1 MPVPSVISAGPR
13 ACFRKVV
20 CFSANISLSMH
31 RRDFLQTAI
40 ALAAARAARGA
51 EKFDLAAIERPRV
64 LKAADRYL
72 AEQPVTVTASSS
84 PRSAGGKHDFFSEGD
99 YWWPDP
105 QNPNGPYIQRDGMSN
120 PDNFV
125 GHRRAMVRLSLI
137 VPALAA
143 ACKITGQRKYADH
156 AAKHLRAWFVDS
168 QTSMNPNL
176 QYAQAIK
183 GRFTGRGT
191 GIIDTLHL
199 VEVARAAGQIGLAQ
213 ADLAGVKRWFA
224 SYLEWMNTHAYG
236 IAERDAKNNHG
247 TCWVTQVAAFAQI
260 AGDADLTAYCRN
272 RFQTVLIPN
281 QEAPDGSFP
290 EELRRTKPYGYSLFN
305 LDVLAIAAQT
315 LTSQDQNLWTWK
327 LPDGRGMAKAMA
339 YMYPYMLDKKKWP
352 LPPDV
357 MYDKEWP
364 VRQPCLLFAG
374 LALDRPEYLALWGK
388 LEADPTVEEVLRNF
402 PVRQPLL
409 WV

>member
-1 MPVPSVISAGPR
+1 MNRRAFLRCAGGT
-13 ACFRKVV
+13 ACATR
-20 CFSANISLSMH
+20 LP
-31 RRDFLQTAI
+31 
-40 ALAAARAARGA
+40 AAGG
-51 EKFDLAAIERPRV
+51 KFDLAGIERTRV
-64 LKAADRYL
+64 LRAAGRYL
-72 AEQPVTVTASSS
+72 REQPVTVTASSS
-84 PRSAGGKHDFFSEGD
+84 PGSAGGRHDFFSEGD

-105 QNPNGPYIQRDGMSN
+105 DHPGGPYIQRDGMSN

-125 GHRRAMVRLSLI
+125 DHRRAMIRLSLI

-143 ACKITGQRKYADH
+143 AYKITGQRKYSDL
-156 AAKHLRAWFVDS
+156 AARHLRAWFIEDA
-168 QTSMNPNL
+168 TRMNPNL
-176 QYAQAIK
+176 EYAQAIQ

-199 VEVARAAGQIGLAQ
+199 VEVARAASRVGLAA
-213 ADLAGVKRWFA
+213 ADVEGVKKWFA
-224 SYLEWMNTHAYG
+224 AYVQWMTTHPYG
-236 IAERDAKNNHG
+236 IAERDAVNNHG
-247 TCWVTQVAAFAQI
+247 TCWVTQVAAFCDLTGNAE
-260 AGDADLTAYCRN
+260 LTAYCRT

-290 EELRRTKPYGYSLFN
+290 QELRRTKPYGYSLFN
-305 LDVLAIAAQT
+305 LDALGIIAQ
-315 LTSQDQNLWTWK
+315 LLGLWKWQ
-327 LPDGRGMAKAMA
+327 LPDGRGMARAME

-352 LPPDV
+352 LKPDV

-374 LALDRPEYLALWGK
+374 LALAKQEYIALWGR
-388 LEADPTVEEVLRNF
+388 LDPDPTVEEVLRNF